1 MIRKTIY
8 LLLFFLLMAS
18 QILYAQD
25 NSEITNII
33 KNKEPI
39 EIISD
44 RMEAFNEEKMVVFS
58 GNASAKKG
66 DIVLKA
72 DQLFIY
78 YKNGPDKI
86 DKIGT
91 KGIGDSAELDRIEAK
106 GNVIVT
112 QGRNLITGCKVV
124 IYINEDRG
132 SVVPCTTGNNERVKA
147 IIYHQEKK
155 EGEK

>member
-1 MIRKTIY
+1 MMRKKIY
-8 LLLFFLLMAS
+8 LLLSILLMAS
-18 QILYAQD
+18 QISYAQD

-33 KNKEPI
+33 KNNEPI

-66 DIVLKA
+66 DVVLKA

-78 YKNGPDKI
+78 YKNETGKI
-86 DKIGT
+86 DKT
-91 KGIGDSAELDRIEAK
+91 GIKVIEGGGELDRIEAK

-112 QGRNLITGCKVV
+112 QGKNLITGCKVV

-147 IIYHQEKK
+147 IIYPQEKK